1 MYLYIFVPKINFSD
15 QKYFF
20 FKFDIVGGKNTAE
33 PRLQEENT
41 VLCGSGIKML
51 LYWATHHCN
60 QND

>member
-1 MYLYIFVPKINFSD
+1 LSRKLTFLTKNIFV
-15 QKYFF
+15 
-20 FKFDIVGGKNTAE
+20 KFDIVGGKNTAE